1 MSFLFDANAKLRLSY
16 QTLILQSHHSEHSLG
31 ERKWLINVGLKTLNR
46 ASPVGELAAPIVQV
60 WRQNGI
66 TQNNQLD
73 ICGATLSSH
82 LFELWSLRH
91 HGPGPVHWQ
100 GITCLLI
107 RIPPQYSKW
116 VSAFPLICSLVTQK
130 FRILKLCF
138 LSIEDER
145 GGTIIID
152 TTRFAKLTLH
162 STWKS
167 ATTSRTTQR
176 SRSGCKST
184 SLHCSRTTECFRP
197 SRPLCTP
204 SLPGLG
210 RTSTAGRC
218 S

>member
-1 MSFLFDANAKLRLSY
+1 MELRKIISSISVEPPYLLISLSY
-16 QTLILQSHHSEHSLG
+16 GLFAIMVQGLYIDKGLPVSSSEF
-31 ERKWLINVGLKTLNR
+31 NLNI
-46 ASPVGELAAPIVQV
+46 P
-60 WRQNGI
+60 NG
-66 TQNNQLD
+66 
-73 ICGATLSSH
+73 
-82 LFELWSLRH
+82 
-91 HGPGPVHWQ
+91 
-100 GITCLLI
+100 
-107 RIPPQYSKW
+107 
-116 VSAFPLICSLVTQK
+116 FPLICSLVTQK